1 MSSGAVT
8 LMKDFPL
15 APRGTRW
22 DCEAAEAAIRGTT
35 GAEDPPNAA
44 YADCFFRHDPAAS
57 DRYGSYKLLYCD
69 GARGGTTIPPADQA
83 EINTV
88 VAGWY
93 AKMAAAFD
101 DSSIVPSWSARR
113 S

>member
-1 MSSGAVT
+1 
-8 LMKDFPL
+8 MKNFPP

-22 DCEAAEAAIRGTT
+22 DCEAAEAAIRGAT

-44 YADCFFRHDPAAS
+44 YADCFFHDPAAS

-83 EINTV
+83 EIKTV

-101 DSSIVPSWSARR
+101 NSSIVPSWSARR